1 MTYKTLLGKK
11 YTIKDENKIGIQAN
25 IIALIWKFVL
35 EMISLDVPL
44 IGMISLDVSFKQD
57 NLIGCQFEQDDL
69 IGGYSKQDDLITRPF
84 K

>member
-1 MTYKTLLGKK
+1 MTYKTLLGRK
-11 YTIKDENKIGIQAN
+11 YTIKDEIKL
-25 IIALIWKFVL
+25 ALIWKFVL

-84 K
+84 E